1 MCPAATSAA
10 LVVVVVGAQL
20 IATKW
25 HQMALINSLQM
36 GCGMALQAKGGLLA
50 GGGRGGRGYL

>member
-1 MCPAATSAA
+1 VCPAATSAA
-10 LVVVVVGAQL
+10 LVVVVGAQL

-36 GCGMALQAKGGLLA
+36 GWGDGAASKGWVVG